1 MFCFLKFRKTTYEKM
16 GHLQE
21 INETYYE
28 HFRHAWEI
36 ASVLLLS
43 SLAQFI
49 HSVVPDFTPPY
60 GSDVDSLIEFLESK
74 RSKNR

>member
-1 MFCFLKFRKTTYEKM
+1 M

-21 INETYYE
+21 IDETYYE

-43 SLAQFI
+43 SFAQFI
-49 HSVVPDFTPPY
+49 HSVVPNFTPPY
-60 GSDVDSLIEFLESK
+60 GSDVNSLIEFLESK